1 VAAVEHS
8 GEPGAGAPHATSPGT
23 PTRNQIVLLLGTPDE
38 TVGAVNEARIQE
50 EHGVEFN
57 ERWIYNQPRHEPTR
71 PLARIIY
78 WNRYDLVASSRIER
92 SGQWVR
98 EPVAELLARR
108 PHGAGH

>member
-1 VAAVEHS
+1 MAATEHAEPMVSDAS
-8 GEPGAGAPHATSPGT
+8 GRVGH
-23 PTRNQIVLLLGTPDE
+23 PTIERNHIVRLFGTPDE

-57 ERWIYNQPRHEPTR
+57 EKWIYNRPRNDPMR

-78 WNRYDLVASSRIER
+78 WQRYDFVASARIER

-98 EPVAELLARR
+98 ESVAELLAHA
-108 PHGAGH
+108 PAGGH